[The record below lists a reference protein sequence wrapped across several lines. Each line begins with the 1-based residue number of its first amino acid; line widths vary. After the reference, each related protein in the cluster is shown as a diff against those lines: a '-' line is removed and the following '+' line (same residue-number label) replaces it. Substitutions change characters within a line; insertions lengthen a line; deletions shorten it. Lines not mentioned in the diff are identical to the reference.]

1 MGSRIDQH
9 QRAQAAR
16 NSKRQGDQRLLQTQL
31 HMADGI
37 GWQLGRIHF
46 LQGVDVQSMQDADYL
61 GLDPAVTV

>member
-1 MGSRIDQH
+1 MGGRIDQH

-37 GWQLGRIHF
+37 GRQLARVHF
-46 LQGVDVQSMQDADYL
+46 LQGVDIQAVNNAHHL
-61 GLDPAVTV
+61 GLAHSM